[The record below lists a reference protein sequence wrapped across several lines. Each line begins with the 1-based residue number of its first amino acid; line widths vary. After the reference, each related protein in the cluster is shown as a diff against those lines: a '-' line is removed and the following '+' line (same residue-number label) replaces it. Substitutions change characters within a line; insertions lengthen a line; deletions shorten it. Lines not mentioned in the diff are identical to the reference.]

1 MRRRGS
7 RAAQIIGM
15 DVCVDHCRRCR
26 AELFEQC
33 VVALQMAARID
44 HHGVAIAHEH
54 VTQCPFSHAIELHH
68 VRQGGCGRQ
77 VPRHVH
83 RFPRGHPADDR
94 VGLVAALAQERRRL
108 LAGVAMTANDG
119 DRPGAIEMEVADIR
133 RGKKPRVRVRMEV
146 ELSPEFDA
154 ATFDLVGCTNI
165 QYLERLAAIQA
176 LGKLLRRNLGQGR
189 IRHRG

>member
-1 MRRRGS
+1 
-7 RAAQIIGM
+7 
-15 DVCVDHCRRCR
+15 
-26 AELFEQC
+26 
-33 VVALQMAARID
+33 
-44 HHGVAIAHEH
+44 
-54 VTQCPFSHAIELHH
+54 
-68 VRQGGCGRQ
+68 
-77 VPRHVH
+77 
-83 RFPRGHPADDR
+83 
-94 VGLVAALAQERRRL
+94 
-108 LAGVAMTANDG
+108 MTANDG

-154 ATFDLVGCTNI
+154 ATFDLVGRTNI